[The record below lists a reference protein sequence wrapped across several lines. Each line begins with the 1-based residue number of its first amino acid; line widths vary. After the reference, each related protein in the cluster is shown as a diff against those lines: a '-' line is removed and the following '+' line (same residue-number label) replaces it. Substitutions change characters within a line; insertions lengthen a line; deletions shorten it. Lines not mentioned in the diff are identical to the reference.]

1 MTGRRERMAK
11 EREDAMAG
19 SATDEEALGTA
30 PDATGDDQLDTDPGS
45 ATSEVPADGAR
56 RELEEQREK
65 YLRLA
70 AEYDNFRRRSAKER
84 QEAAARGQAELVKQL
99 VDALD
104 DLSRFAHVDPASTDS
119 TTIVQGVDMVEKK
132 MHKTLQAAGLQVLNP
147 VDQPFDPSLHE
158 AVSTE
163 PAASASEDHLVAR
176 VFQAGYLFQGQLL
189 RPARVVVRQWNG

>member
-1 MTGRRERMAK
+1 MKGRRERMAK